1 MAITYMVLD
10 GYMVVDTILQTR
22 GKNLLKARKVEE
34 DVGPSRQGYYDLPL
48 TYTVRTR
55 SHLSFTCL
63 YLILFP

>member
-34 DVGPSRQGYYDLPL
+34 DVGPSRQGYYDIKNRHIQRYTEVSALP
-48 TYTVRTR
+48 
-55 SHLSFTCL
+55 S
-63 YLILFP
+63 